1 VRLAIT
7 STVVAPIT
15 HRGCFGVLSTLGT
28 DPSTELFFLIFF
40 IPEGLGLYDLTNLA
54 LSTDVQLGSYI
65 FSVLTRL
72 HSIQAFHRF
81 ISSLCLIVVLLF
93 TSSVTGT
100 RINMGGGSSRFEETD
115 WESATG
121 KLTSS
126 DETIDGAPPTP
137 KYRVYSI
144 NKTAGVINQREY
156 DVTDDE
162 SNLLYSTRGIEGRL
176 AWFDVMGPQMDQYL
190 LRVQVDLSRRYWVIY
205 RFGVPSYP
213 GQFPDTMATNLLRQ
227 SRGESQPCLYRKAC
241 ITVTWS
247 RYHAIV
253 NLYGPPP
260 ENLIEQQGMK
270 LATTKT
276 SDSAAADSDGKE
288 KQNDG
293 DDEHAN
299 DKNNDDDT
307 PAWAT
312 MVLGPD
318 FGRNIK
324 PKQGASQSPTKNES
338 NKETLA
344 TETVQ
349 GSTTENQKQPPVEAE
364 KLSPSDEPQG
374 TTVMA
379 EKSTDD
385 EAHDVKCDGT
395 VEETKNETE
404 EIANE
409 TQSKSKDAI
418 QAKID
423 SGDAPLRDF
432 SNPIEE
438 IPEHL
443 RNPNLGPKI
452 HHSKSHDQIK
462 KFSKWVKENTSDIP
476 PDPLEGYLELDKPI
490 LKCEEINSFLGQHQ
504 TMLVGDKEAK
514 RLEQEE
520 LRTAAEIGADAHNP
534 NANQKPGLVTSEGEA
549 TSPPPAAAG
558 AEGGSMTIPSKKK
571 DAKSFSKVR
580 KFGKWLKKVGEAGT
594 EWATSPPGSVPSRA
608 ADSNKSTTKEK
619 DSKQTDIDGAAHNEA
634 NGDEKEDSDIDN
646 SDQIRPTSSQI
657 SLDDQS
663 TSSSKSGKHEVLEPL
678 VGFWNWDNT
687 MRVHKMKMHVAE
699 GSDLALHVVLAIVTN
714 QLRYERN
721 VVVTTV

>member
-1 VRLAIT
+1 
-7 STVVAPIT
+7 
-15 HRGCFGVLSTLGT
+15 
-28 DPSTELFFLIFF
+28 
-40 IPEGLGLYDLTNLA
+40 
-54 LSTDVQLGSYI
+54 
-65 FSVLTRL
+65 
-72 HSIQAFHRF
+72 
-81 ISSLCLIVVLLF
+81 
-93 TSSVTGT
+93 
-100 RINMGGGSSRFEETD
+100 MGGGSSRFEETD

-121 KLTSS
+121 KLSSS
-126 DETIDGAPPTP
+126 DETIDGSPPTP

-260 ENLIEQQGMK
+260 ENLIQRGVN
-270 LATTKT
+270 LAATST
-276 SDSAAADSDGKE
+276 SDA
-288 KQNDG
+288 G
-293 DDEHAN
+293 DHEDTTDE
-299 DKNNDDDT
+299 NDDDT

-312 MVLGPD
+312 MVLGPT
-318 FGRNIK
+318 FGRNDK
-324 PKQGASQSPTKNES
+324 PKQVPSPSPAKNETS
-338 NKETLA
+338 EEALP
-344 TETVQ
+344 TEPVQ
-349 GSTTENQKQPPVEAE
+349 VSTSENQKEPAVGAE
-364 KLSPSDEPQG
+364 ESPTADELQA
-374 TTVMA
+374 V
-379 EKSTDD
+379 KSGED
-385 EAHDVKCDGT
+385 EQHDVKAEET
-395 VEETKNETE
+395 VEETKKETVDSL
-404 EIANE
+404 NE
-409 TQSKSKDAI
+409 TQSLSKEAT
-418 QAKID
+418 QTKI
-423 SGDAPLRDF
+423 GDAPLRDF

-452 HHSKSHDQIK
+452 HHSKSHKQIK

-520 LRTAAEIGADAHNP
+520 LRAAAEIGADAHNP

-549 TSPPPAAAG
+549 SGPPPV
-558 AEGGSMTIPSKKK
+558 AEGGSTVETSKKK
-571 DAKSFSKVR
+571 KDSKSFSKVR
-580 KFGKWLKKVGEAGT
+580 KFGKWLKKGVEAGT
-594 EWATSPPGSVPSRA
+594 EWATSPPGSAPGRA
-608 ADSNKSTTKEK
+608 ADSNKLSPKEK
-619 DSKQTDIDGAAHNEA
+619 DSKQADIDSAPTSAV
-634 NGDEKEDSDIDN
+634 NGDDKIDSDIDT
-646 SDQIRPTSSQI
+646 SDQIHPTSSQI

-663 TSSSKSGKHEVLEPL
+663 TSSSKSGKQEILEPL

-687 MRVHKMKMHVAE
+687 MRVHKMKMHVAK